1 MNDLRFAI
9 RQLRASPAFT
19 LTAAASLALGIGLVA
34 TQFSLVDG
42 ILLRGLPIPEAQK
55 LVNLGHRADDASFGY
70 GWTPLPYRDYL
81 EFRARQT
88 SIRSLVAVNV
98 MGVNV
103 TVEGRPP
110 FWQAGGLASANM
122 LEPLA
127 ARPLLG
133 RWFTEEEDRPGQ
145 ALRVVISHA
154 VWQEQFAADP
164 LVLGRAIKVNGEPG
178 TVIGVMPPRFTFPF
192 REHIWTNLRAAP
204 GDPRER
210 LAERV
215 VVFGL
220 LRPGVSVAQAR
231 AEFDNLAAALAA
243 QWPETNRGRERIHL
257 ERFTFST
264 TGPGTQP
271 LLFLMLA
278 MTVFILL
285 LACVNVANM
294 LLGRASRRTREL
306 AVRAAVGASRGQ
318 LVRQLLV
325 EAVVLA
331 AVGAVGGLLLAQFG
345 VDWLRTYFVDE
356 VTIPGWFD
364 FRLDHR
370 VLGVAVGTTVA
381 AGLLAGMMPAW
392 RASLVDVNTALKDES
407 RGASS
412 LGLGTLSRWLVT
424 AQIAFTAALLVAAT
438 VLGWT
443 VNATRAANLKYE
455 PERLLTGRIELQD
468 GTHATAEDRARFYRD
483 LLARLAE
490 TPGVEAAGV
499 TSRSLVGSGVPTQV
513 GPEGRVFAHDNERPT
528 VWLEVLSR
536 GYLDLLGARPVAGRG
551 FEDRDRADAPL
562 VAVVNESFAR
572 KFWPDADPLGRR
584 FRSSQTG
591 DRWVEVVGV
600 VPDLQMQGLFAA
612 PGRNEAGFYLSQDQ
626 MGWGWLDLIVRTRA
640 DPMTLVDPVRRAI
653 AAIAPDQPIHSVA
666 TLEAQTA
673 RQIRGFTM
681 VGLMAGV
688 FSFITLFLGAIG
700 VYGVTSAAVS
710 RRTREF
716 GVRMALGASMGQVLG
731 LVLRQGARQ
740 VAIGLVLGLI
750 GAFFLTRPLEELFG
764 GALIDSPVVYLGVGA
779 LIVAVAAVALWL
791 PARRAARIDPMEA
804 LRAE

>member
-1 MNDLRFAI
+1 MNDLRFAL

-19 LTAAASLALGIGLVA
+19 VTAALSLALGIGLVA

-42 ILLRGLPIPEAQK
+42 ILLRGLPIPEVQR
-55 LVNLGHRADDASFGY
+55 LVNIGHRADDAAFGY

-103 TVEGRPP
+103 SVEGRPP
-110 FWQAGGLASANM
+110 FWHAGGLATANM

-127 ARPLLG
+127 ERPMLG

-145 ALRVVISHA
+145 ALRVVLSHA
-154 VWQEQFAADP
+154 VWQEQFGADP
-164 LVLGRAIKVNGEPG
+164 QVLGRPIKVNGEPG
-178 TVIGVMPPRFTFPF
+178 TVIGVMPPGFAFPF
-192 REHIWTNLRAAP
+192 RERLWTNLRASD

-215 VVFGL
+215 IVFGL
-220 LRPGVSVAQAR
+220 LRPDVSIPQAR
-231 AEFDNLAAALAA
+231 AEFDTIAAALAEK
-243 QWPETNRGRERIHL
+243 WPETNRGRERMHL

-264 TGPGTQP
+264 KGPGTQP

-331 AVGAVGGLLLAQFG
+331 GVGAAGGLLLAQFG
-345 VDWLRTYFVDE
+345 VDWLRAYFMDE
-356 VTIPGWFD
+356 LTVPGWFD

-370 VLGVAVGTTVA
+370 VVAVAVGTTVA
-381 AGLLAGMMPAW
+381 AGLLAGIVPAW

-412 LGLGTLSRWLVT
+412 LGLGSISRWLVT

-443 VNATRAANLKYE
+443 VNATRSANLKYE
-455 PERLLTGRIELQD
+455 PERMLTGRIELQN
-468 GTHATAEDRARFYRD
+468 GTHPGPEDRARFYRE

-499 TSRSLVGSGVPTQV
+499 SSRNLIGSGVPTQV
-513 GPEGRVFAHDNERPT
+513 AAEGQVFAHDNERPT

-536 GYLDLLGARPVAGRG
+536 DYLAMLGVRPVAGRG
-551 FEDRDRADAPL
+551 FEDRDRSDAPL

-591 DRWVEVVGV
+591 DRWAQVVGV
-600 VPDLQMQGLFAA
+600 VPDLQMQGLFAS

-626 MGWGWLDLIVRTRA
+626 MGWGWLDLMIRTKG
-640 DPMTLVDPVRRAI
+640 DPLALVDPVRRAI

-673 RQIRGFTM
+673 RQIRGFTI
-681 VGLMAGV
+681 VGLMAGF
-688 FSFITLFLGAIG
+688 FSLITLFLGAIG

-716 GVRMALGASMGQVLG
+716 GVRMALGASVGQVLG

-740 VAIGLVLGLI
+740 VAIGLAVGLV
-750 GAFFLTRPLEELFG
+750 GGFALTRPLEDLFG
-764 GALIDSPVVYLGVGA
+764 GAMVDNPVVYA
-779 LIVAVAAVALWL
+779 LVTVLIAAVAALALWL